1 MTQRQLLKKFLEE
14 KGVLALKTIG
24 ELMKPADTIS
34 PSASVVEAV
43 KRLQNSESGFFVV
56 TDGRKV
62 EGILTGSDLFEAYY
76 HYVACH
82 YPSQR
87 FREHYTDLT
96 QYFERKKFIEENKD
110 EFAKKTVADVMNPR
124 PKVVQ
129 ADVQV
134 AEAIELLKTFDLKR
148 LTVVDGEGNLLG
160 TVDRLDLL
168 LEELE

>member
-1 MTQRQLLKKFLEE
+1 
-14 KGVLALKTIG
+14 LKTIG
-24 ELMKPADTIS
+24 ELMKPADVIP
-34 PSASVVEAV
+34 PSASVVEAIQ
-43 KRLQNSESGFFVV
+43 KLQHSESGFFVV
-56 TDGRKV
+56 TEGKKV
-62 EGILTGSDLFEAYY
+62 KGVLTGTDLFEAYY

-82 YPSQR
+82 YPAQR
-87 FREHYTDLT
+87 YRDQYTDLT
-96 QYFERKKFIEENKD
+96 QYFERKKFVDENKA
-110 EFAKKTVADVMNPR
+110 EFAKKTVADIMNPR

-148 LTVVDGEGNLLG
+148 LTVVDEEGNLLG